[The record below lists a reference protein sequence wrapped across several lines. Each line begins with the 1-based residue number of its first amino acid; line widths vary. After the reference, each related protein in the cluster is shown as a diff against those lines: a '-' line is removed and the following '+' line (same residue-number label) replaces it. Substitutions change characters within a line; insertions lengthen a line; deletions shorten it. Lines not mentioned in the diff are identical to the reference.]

1 MKIKQRV
8 QNCSILEIEVVVIEV
23 EVTLK
28 QQVILS
34 SAYSEF
40 GFHDGQH
47 RSYRGDLSLM
57 VLLPWRS
64 DSGVLGL
71 LLVTPDHQHTGGWH
85 VKEEQRTH
93 AQTNTKTDTQAE
105 QMPLPEQNTPPTPVL

>member
-1 MKIKQRV
+1 M
-8 QNCSILEIEVVVIEV
+8 IEV

-34 SAYSEF
+34 RAHSEF

-71 LLVTPDHQHTGGWH
+71 LLVTPGHQHTGGRH
-85 VKEEQRTH
+85 VKEDQHTH
-93 AQTNTKTDTQAE
+93 AQTNTKTDTQTE
-105 QMPLPEQNTPPTPVL
+105 PTPLPEQNTPPTPVL